1 MTVMV
6 SSPEP
11 PVIPGTTPHPTA
23 IDAHA
28 TTAPAK
34 RALALT
40 FVEILDPVRWGRTGG
55 VVLVRRLPV
64 MDTHDSVT
72 SLTCV

>member
-1 MTVMV
+1 M
-6 SSPEP
+6 
-11 PVIPGTTPHPTA
+11 PGTAPHPTA

-28 TTAPAK
+28 TTAPAIST
-34 RALALT
+34 LVLT
-40 FVEILDPVRWGRTGG
+40 FVETLVPVRWGRTGG

-72 SLTCV
+72 SLTRV

>member
-1 MTVMV
+1 M
-6 SSPEP
+6 
-11 PVIPGTTPHPTA
+11 IPGTTPHPTA

-34 RALALT
+34 RALVLT
-40 FVEILDPVRWGRTGG
+40 FFEILDPVRWERTGG

-64 MDTHDSVT
+64 IDTHDSVT